1 MAKRIYLV
9 AVIRNGKPSLDNV
22 YEAYDSREKAEKW
35 IFDTAKTFADRRVK
49 KSEKMKC
56 DYDVTDDKGNF
67 IHTLRI
73 VEMWLR

>member
-9 AVIRNGKPSLDNV
+9 AVMRNGKPSLDNV

-35 IFDTAKTFADRRVK
+35 IFDTAKTFSDRRVK
-49 KSEKMKC
+49 KSEEMKC
-56 DYDVTDDKGNF
+56 DYDVTDDNGNY